1 MEQYLKDIQSSQDET
16 MVSTQD
22 DSINGIQ
29 IDENRIR
36 EAKEVADLLKNMD
49 KLVTPGSKWHIV
61 NMKWIESWQK
71 YTYFDYLSNDP

>member
-1 MEQYLKDIQSSQDET
+1 

-22 DSINGIQ
+22 DSINGKQ

-61 NMKWIESWQK
+61 NMKWIEAWQK